1 MGGFFSSTAPSL
13 TETNLPDQSGKVFIV
28 TGASSGYGLLLVTVL
43 YKCNG
48 TVYLAARDTTKLQQ
62 ITKDLRSRFPNSKG
76 QVHFF
81 ALDFTDLTTIKKAA
95 DEFLSRESKLH
106 VLWHNAGVM
115 IPPQGSKT
123 KQGYELQLGTHNVG
137 PTLLTKFLYP
147 ALKNAAADPGT
158 AKDSVRVVWVSSV
171 VVSGAPTPAI
181 DFDNLD
187 YHVDEGA
194 WVKYRRSKAG
204 NILQAVAFAER
215 AKDDGIASV
224 TLDPGVAMTNLQ
236 RTMPGWLQVI
246 VRLMAQKPEIGAY
259 TQLYAGLQP
268 DLDVHKPGSWV
279 VPPGKLV
286 SGRADLFD
294 RELCERFWEWNEE
307 QIKAYL

>member
-1 MGGFFSSTAPSL
+1 
-13 TETNLPDQSGKVFIV
+13 
-28 TGASSGYGLLLVTVL
+28 
-43 YKCNG
+43 
-48 TVYLAARDTTKLQQ
+48 
-62 ITKDLRSRFPNSKG
+62 
-76 QVHFF
+76 VHFF

-147 ALKNAAADPGT
+147 ALKNAAAEPGT

-224 TLDPGVAMTNLQ
+224 VGVAIQPSLSMVLYLIGSCTQTLDPGVAMTNLQ

-246 VRLMAQKPEIGAY
+246 VVSV
-259 TQLYAGLQP
+259 AGFY
-268 DLDVHKPGSWV
+268 DCCKCS
-279 VPPGKLV
+279 
-286 SGRADLFD
+286 
-294 RELCERFWEWNEE
+294 
-307 QIKAYL
+307 I